1 MPGSQ
6 KECYCRIDVIS
17 ELKCMQKMPSV
28 PNKIKRSRLFDV
40 TDEAVINESNCIEKI
55 YERFQT
61 PFGLK

>member
-1 MPGSQ
+1 
-6 KECYCRIDVIS
+6 
-17 ELKCMQKMPSV
+17 MQKMPSV